1 MGPGY
6 APPPG
11 PAYVGDG
18 LALVEHLLGLPE
30 LADDPVLLLFEKPSA
45 TEKPAA
51 KGVWRVCFMV
61 LLLAQFCRWGSSH

>member
-1 MGPGY
+1 MGSGY
-6 APPPG
+6 ASPQV

-51 KGVWRVCFMV
+51 KGLWRVRFMV
-61 LLLAQFCRWGSSH
+61 LLLGQSGR